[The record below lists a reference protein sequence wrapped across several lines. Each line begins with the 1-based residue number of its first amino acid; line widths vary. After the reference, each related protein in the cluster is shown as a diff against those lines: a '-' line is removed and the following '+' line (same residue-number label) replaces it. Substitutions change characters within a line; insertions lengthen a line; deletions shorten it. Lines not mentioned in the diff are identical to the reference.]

1 MSAERPSIETLL
13 ENLAPAI
20 ERARMKLVEAGTRSE
35 ILEIKDCAA
44 AAFNAAERL
53 VDVAHPHGTARAAL
67 GRLLVGASEI
77 ISLADARLMTDANVA
92 PD

>member
-1 MSAERPSIETLL
+1 MSAARPSIETLL

-20 ERARMKLVEAGTRSE
+20 ERARLMLVKATSRPE
-35 ILEIKDCAA
+35 ILEIRDCAT
-44 AAFNAAERL
+44 AAFSAAERL
-53 VDVAHPHGTARAAL
+53 VDPASPHGTVSDAL
-67 GRLLVGASEI
+67 GRLLAGASEI